1 MRVVIVRGAGDTM
14 MNMPRH
20 HGNDPRMEVLSILG
34 VLSAA
39 VGLLLALLLG
49 YIKRS
54 LLDTFGVIALLV
66 MAIVLTIG
74 GVWLV
79 RRRLWAGMLIATA
92 SLVTATGYLAL
103 LTRCDGCSAGV
114 LLGNV
119 VIAFFYGAP
128 GVLII
133 RWRRFLR

>member
-1 MRVVIVRGAGDTM
+1 MD
-14 MNMPRH
+14 
-20 HGNDPRMEVLSILG
+20 VLSILG

-39 VGLLLALLLG
+39 GGFLLALLLG
-49 YIKRS
+49 YIKWPWP
-54 LLDTFGVIALLV
+54 DMFAAIALLV
-66 MAIVLTIG
+66 MAIALTIG

-103 LTRCDGCSAGV
+103 LTRCDGCSAAV
-114 LLGNV
+114 LLAN
-119 VIAFFYGAP
+119 IAIAIVYGAP